1 METTES
7 EVLAE
12 VISDCAKADGWAN
25 LAEIGVLLRKKNI
38 SYGKLSKYIR
48 RFPEIIELKV
58 DDLKVPPVTYA
69 RFKVIETDTNNQ
81 E

>member
-25 LAEIGVLLRKKNI
+25 LAEIGVLLRKKISHTANCRNI
-38 SYGKLSKYIR
+38 SSDFLRLS
-48 RFPEIIELKV
+48 
-58 DDLKVPPVTYA
+58 
-69 RFKVIETDTNNQ
+69 N
-81 E
+81 